1 MHLHIKGIRSDNIMF
16 FDNAP
21 FLLPISIIE
30 DVVGCG
36 V

>member
-1 MHLHIKGIRSDNIMF
+1 MYLYIKGIRLDNIMF
-16 FDNAP
+16 FDNVL
-21 FLLPISIIE
+21 FLFLILIIE